1 MRCTILLALLLIAAT
16 FAFPPDQE
24 KALKKFFAA
33 VGRTTWQ
40 WPVNI
45 TCSFWAFKCNP
56 QGELTSI
63 GIGSSYSPI
72 GELPPFV
79 LTHFPTLETI
89 NFPDSRLNGSLVQGT
104 HFPDSVKN
112 LYVQGSVITELGLSA
127 AGMTV
132 DASNIKT
139 LKKINVEKGANITS
153 IRLTLSKAESL
164 VIRGTVM
171 VLYSENLGLNTLDI
185 ANGVTLGEVWLNG
198 GNVTKV
204 NWNFNFEDLHL
215 SNNQITDATLVQ
227 GYSYGHLD
235 LQSHKS
241 QPPRPHEVL

>member
-1 MRCTILLALLLIAAT
+1 
-16 FAFPPDQE
+16 
-24 KALKKFFAA
+24 
-33 VGRTTWQ
+33 
-40 WPVNI
+40 
-45 TCSFWAFKCNP
+45 
-56 QGELTSI
+56 
-63 GIGSSYSPI
+63 
-72 GELPPFV
+72 V

-104 HFPDSVKN
+104 HFPGSVKN

-235 LQSHKS
+235 LSNNKATKVSLPVPMKS
-241 QPPRPHEVL
+241 CNFANNMLAPYLLKFTQYNSDFSNNNFTSVETSTTEWSKVVSCDFSGNPLKCPIAKELYTYCFATCK